1 VPATNGVLPHDLG
14 DGEEHVAVDAG
25 RRARLQRERDQP
37 GGASASC
44 GLTPGAQ
51 ELPSRAGRARGR
63 RSRGCRR
70 RRGGQRLE
78 GRWPRAGPRPRGP
91 TLGRCWVSTTS

>member
-1 VPATNGVLPHDLG
+1 LQAWVPQYARRASTRIPVPATNGVLPHDLG
-14 DGEEHVAVDAG
+14 DGEEHVAVDAE

-51 ELPSRAGRARGR
+51 ELPSRAGRARG
-63 RSRGCRR
+63 
-70 RRGGQRLE
+70 
-78 GRWPRAGPRPRGP
+78 
-91 TLGRCWVSTTS
+91 